1 MIESGGLVFVSVFR
15 GTALVRWSSSPV
27 EKKRGIRGGFVF
39 LVLRSA

>member
-27 EKKRGIRGGFVF
+27 EKTRDKGGLFFF